1 MDNSVRIVTGGVTV
15 TVNTIGLTAV
25 TLPALEDGTNPR
37 FVRVLPEDGFVYV
50 KVGQSNMTAAT
61 TQDVLLTASDPQI
74 LETRGM
80 TSFSAIARSGTH
92 YLNIMP
98 IAR

>member
-1 MDNSVRIVTGGVTV
+1 MSESVRIVAGGVTV
-15 TVNTIGLTAV
+15 TVMTIGLTAV

-37 FVRVLPEDGFVYV
+37 YVRVQPEDGFVYF
-50 KVGQSNMTAAT
+50 KGGANNMTAAAT
-61 TQDVLLTASDPQI
+61 TDILLTANKPEI
-74 LETRGM
+74 VETRGM
-80 TSFSAIARSGTH
+80 TSFSAIARTGTH

>member
-1 MDNSVRIVTGGVTV
+1 MDNSVRIVSGGVTV

-25 TLPALEDGTNPR
+25 TLPLLEDGTHPR
-37 FVRVLPEDGFVYV
+37 YVRVAPEDGFVYV

-61 TQDVLLTASDPQI
+61 TQDILLTPSEPQV

-80 TSFSAIARSGTH
+80 TSFSAIARTGTH
-92 YLNIMP
+92 YLNVMP